1 MKRIIKLIALVLTAV
16 FIRLS
21 ARASNNEPDM
31 NSTPEQYKVSLTV
44 NGNKATA
51 TIVANQA
58 TAELKELLK
67 NGNIYVSMNDY
78 GGFEKVG
85 TLPQSFT
92 RNAILS

>member
-58 TAELKELLK
+58 TAELKETSQKWEYIRINERLWR
-67 NGNIYVSMNDY
+67 
-78 GGFEKVG
+78 F
-85 TLPQSFT
+85 
-92 RNAILS
+92 